1 MSRNSKNECNTFGRR
16 LETASTPFAIIQIG
30 VISNSKEW
38 WKKMYLPL
46 KNLFNI
52 GNHQKDQCLLLFNK
66 PILLVVLTIT
76 MDIKGTG
83 GHKFGVGSEARDFS
97 LLS

>member
-1 MSRNSKNECNTFGRR
+1 MKLNKDSNYNIFGRR

-38 WKKMYLPL
+38 WKKMHLPL
-46 KNLFNI
+46 KILFNI
-52 GNHQKDQCLLLFNK
+52 GNHQKDQCLLLFIK

-83 GHKFGVGSEARDFS
+83 GHKFGVESEARDFS